1 MSNEKLM
8 DSGLVE
14 ELQQRLEALNNDEV
28 MDAGVVDGFLTA
40 YALHPEHPSKADM
53 YPYIFSAEGDPAAMP
68 EDDRILELL
77 DIRLNEI
84 QAALAAKGGLDPVI
98 FPLVDDN
105 DNVITNEEGLEAIE
119 PWASGFFFGMFRWP
133 EELIQSDEVT
143 ELAAPILRNLSSDS
157 FDSAEEAQQFIEQFR
172 QDNMPKNLEDAL
184 YDLVKAVFDL
194 KQLIDPNKPVVRET
208 PRVGRNDPCPC
219 GSGKKFKQCCGKK
232 A

>member
-1 MSNEKLM
+1 MANEKQM
-8 DSGLVE
+8 DSELIE
-14 ELQQRLEALNNDEV
+14 ELQQRIEALNNEGV
-28 MDAGVVDGFLTA
+28 MDAGVIDGFLTA
-40 YALHPEHPSKADM
+40 HALNPEHPSKPDI
-53 YPYIFSAEGDPAAMP
+53 YPYIFSEEGDPAALP

-105 DNVITNEEGLEAIE
+105 DEVITDEEGIEALE
-119 PWASGFFFGMFRWP
+119 PWASGFFFGMMHWP
-133 EELIQSDEVT
+133 EDLIADDEVNS
-143 ELAAPILRNLSSDS
+143 LATPIIRNISPDD
-157 FDSAEEAQQFIEQFR
+157 FGTPEEAEQFVQEYR
-172 QDNMPKNLEDAL
+172 SGEMPKNLEDAL

-194 KQLIDPNKPVVRET
+194 KQLVDPNKPVVREE

-232 A
+232 